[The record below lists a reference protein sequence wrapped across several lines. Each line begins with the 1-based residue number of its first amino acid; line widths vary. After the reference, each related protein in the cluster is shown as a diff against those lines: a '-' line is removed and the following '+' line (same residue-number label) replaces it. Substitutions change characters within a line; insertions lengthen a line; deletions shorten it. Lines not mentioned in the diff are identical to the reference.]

1 MIFLKMDLEKIYAKN
16 GVTVVVLSSIDIKIS
31 VLSMNLIMNQG
42 N

>member
-16 GVTVVVLSSIDIKIS
+16 VGTVVVLSSSDIEIS
-31 VLSMNLIMNQG
+31 ALSMNLIKNQG

>member
-16 GVTVVVLSSIDIKIS
+16 GGTVVVLSSSDIEIS
-31 VLSMNLIMNQG
+31 VLCMNLITNKR

>member
-16 GVTVVVLSSIDIKIS
+16 GGTVVVLPTSETEIS
-31 VLSMNLIMNQG
+31 TLSMKLIINQV